1 LINEERIAAGKGPV
15 GFVNPVLYANPGAM
29 NDIVTGSNPGAG
41 TEGFECMEGWDP
53 VTGLGTPDY
62 GKLLKVFMALK

>member
-1 LINEERIAAGKGPV
+1 
-15 GFVNPVLYANPGAM
+15 M

-41 TEGFECMEGWDP
+41 TEGLQCVEGWDP